1 MNMGSVKMKIKE
13 LEQHY
18 GETVLVQGFVDNI
31 RDLQYVQFMIV
42 RDGTGKVQVTI
53 EKNEENQALN
63 AIVSGLSLESTVK
76 IEGTIL
82 ESPKVKMGGKEL
94 LPTTIEVTSMSLP
107 ELPIDMKNK
116 ENTLRETRLDYR
128 FLDLRRPE
136 NHLLF
141 QCETLLEQAMREYCV
156 VHEFIEIHSPK
167 ISAKAAESGAEVFKI
182 DYFGQEA
189 CLSQSPQFYKQMA
202 MASGFDQVFEIGPAF
217 RAENSHTS
225 YHATEINMA
234 DVEISWIRSFE
245 EVMDM
250 EESWLK
256 YAFQKVYEK
265 YGEEIKDVFH
275 VELTDL
281 SVSFPRIT
289 FTEAKR
295 ILKEEYHYVGEKEED
310 LEREEEKLL
319 CEYAKQKYGSDFIF
333 VTKYPFSARP
343 FYHMLDD
350 DGMTESY
357 DLLYRG
363 VEITTGAQ
371 REHRYDIL
379 KQQMIEKEINPKD
392 LDFYLQFFQYGCP
405 PHGGLAIGIA
415 RIMMQMF
422 QIDNI
427 REATFIYRGPTRL
440 NP

>member
-1 MNMGSVKMKIKE
+1 MKIKE

-18 GETVLVQGFVDNI
+18 NERVTIQGFIDNI
-31 RDLQYVQFMIV
+31 RDLPYVQFLIV

-53 EKNEENQALN
+53 EKNEENKTMNDQ
-63 AIVSGLSLESTVK
+63 LSKATLESTIKV
-76 IEGTIL
+76 IGIIL

-94 LPTTIEVTSMSLP
+94 IPSELHLTSISLP

-136 NHLLF
+136 NYLLF
-141 QCETLLEQAMREYCV
+141 KCETLLEHAMREFCLD
-156 VHEFIEIHSPK
+156 HDFMEIHSPK
-167 ISAKAAESGAEVFKI
+167 ISAKAAESGAEVFHL
-182 DYFGQEA
+182 DYFGEEA

-234 DVEISWIRSFE
+234 DVELAWIDSFE
-245 EVMDM
+245 EVMDF
-250 EESWLK
+250 EEAWLK
-256 YAFQKVYEK
+256 YAFGRVYET
-265 YGEEIKDVFH
+265 YGEQIKETFGVP
-275 VELTDL
+275 LTDL
-281 SVSFPRIT
+281 TVSFPRIT
-289 FTEAKR
+289 FKEAKI
-295 ILKEEYHYVGEKEED
+295 ILKEEFHYQGEKEED
-310 LEREEEKLL
+310 FEREEEKLL
-319 CEYAKQKYGSDFIF
+319 CEYAKKKYGSDFIF
-333 VTKYPFSARP
+333 ITKFPFSARP
-343 FYHMLDD
+343 FYHMLDEE
-350 DGMTESY
+350 GLTNSY

-371 REHRYDIL
+371 REHRYERL
-379 KQQMIEKEINPKD
+379 RNQMIEKGIHPEEMS
-392 LDFYLQFFQYGCP
+392 FYLDFFQYGCP
-405 PHGGLAIGIA
+405 PHGGFAIGIA
-415 RIMMQMF
+415 RIMMELF